1 MDWENERYVR
11 FYRSDTF
18 TSLSWSWQAQALFP
32 QLLRKMNLRGR
43 MDLGGHDPVDVVCVF
58 LPKWPR
64 EIVEAGLSDLIR
76 CKTVV
81 VEESALSMPNYR
93 MAQEAKASDALRK
106 KLSRE
111 RQSLDARGGDVI
123 NLVTQRDIVSQS
135 VTDGHELSHLAE
147 PSLAE
152 PSQAKNTVAASAAKP
167 PREKRVAARRVPK
180 RRSSRSVGDTPDTGT
195 EGQGPGATSEPED
208 VEAVLNALHDARL
221 SLGIAARRRYKAAF
235 ATSVRRPHGGRKLT
249 PGQIDEWLVVIRNA
263 AEHCR
268 QSPQFPDGR
277 PTADAIVT
285 LANLSK
291 SSKYLEWLE
300 RTPRVNGHNG
310 KPKIRQDESTGEFD
324 FLKNNVRYECDED
337 GQVIVHG

>member
-147 PSLAE
+147 PSRAE
-152 PSQAKNTVAASAAKP
+152 PSQ
-167 PREKRVAARRVPK
+167 
-180 RRSSRSVGDTPDTGT
+180 
-195 EGQGPGATSEPED
+195 
-208 VEAVLNALHDARL
+208 
-221 SLGIAARRRYKAAF
+221 
-235 ATSVRRPHGGRKLT
+235 
-249 PGQIDEWLVVIRNA
+249 
-263 AEHCR
+263 EH
-268 QSPQFPDGR
+268 SG
-277 PTADAIVT
+277 
-285 LANLSK
+285 S
-291 SSKYLEWLE
+291 
-300 RTPRVNGHNG
+300 
-310 KPKIRQDESTGEFD
+310 
-324 FLKNNVRYECDED
+324 
-337 GQVIVHG
+337 